1 MSIEEME
8 EDAWEGPVTSLMK
21 KNYSYK
27 QEGSALAESV
37 KIDKVKM
44 FIFYT
49 KAHENEGKN
58 ILSDE

>member
-1 MSIEEME
+1 
-8 EDAWEGPVTSLMK
+8 MK

-27 QEGSALAESV
+27 QEGSALGESV

-49 KAHENEGKN
+49 KAHEDEGRN